1 MRHWISIVV
10 LSWVFLACSD
20 QTKEEKADLP
30 RPKGYNRIILPKA
43 TYQEVEK
50 GHPFTFEVSKYAQ
63 VLPDTVS
70 WAEPHWLYIYY
81 PQWHAFIQ
89 LTYKPLNK
97 DRKKLASL
105 INDAYTLASKHQGKA
120 RGIQEYVMTTRSGRK
135 AGIIELDGEV
145 ATSFQFYTTDS
156 VKHYLR
162 GAVYVKTA
170 TQNDSLAPV
179 IQFLKKDAMHLIQTL
194 QWKP

>member
-10 LSWVFLACSD
+10 VSWFFLACSD
-20 QTKEEKADLP
+20 KTAEQKADLP

-43 TYQEVEK
+43 KYQDVEK
-50 GHPFTFEVSKYAQ
+50 GHPFTFEVSQYAQ
-63 VLPDTVS
+63 VMPDTVS

-97 DRKKLASL
+97 DQKKLANL
-105 INDAYTLASKHQGKA
+105 INDAYILAAKHQGKA

-156 VKHYLR
+156 LNHYLR